1 MTMISQIFM
10 FSVGDKLPKGMPT
23 MLNTLSMHKQC
34 QLCEIDSINFLSSV
48 VAQNLNPA
56 PHQFPSGA
64 LQSRSLML
72 ETQRIR

>member
-1 MTMISQIFM
+1 MISQIFI

-23 MLNTLSMHKQC
+23 MLNTLSMHKRC
-34 QLCEIDSINFLSSV
+34 QLHEIDSINFLSSV

-64 LQSRSLML
+64 SQSRSLML
-72 ETQRIR
+72 ETQSIR